1 MARWAVV
8 GNITSQTFAF
18 ASGPL
23 YPVGEFKPQSGLI
36 RFNRAHTRLVD
47 LDRVEVS
54 LRDRLRRKQMVL
66 VLLSLAELR
75 KYKAAGD
82 LSVPKN
88 RIINSVE
95 SLDAAIAAEYPTS
108 PSEDVDTNFETQ
120 DTISAPVVPVVPV
133 AEIAPVVVDQVEEP
147 VEEPAPAAPSFSV
160 PTPVSEPDN
169 DDLSLDGPPAIR
181 PVVPSREELEAMS
194 YSDLRELARSW
205 DPPITSRAKS
215 DIIDQ
220 LLG

>member
-23 YPVGEFKPQSGLI
+23 YPVGELKPQSGLI
-36 RFNRAHTRLVD
+36 RFNRAYTRLVD
-47 LDRVEVS
+47 FDRVEVS

-95 SLDAAIAAEYPTS
+95 ALDAALSVVNAAST
-108 PSEDVDTNFETQ
+108 SEDVDTDLDTQ
-120 DTISAPVVPVVPV
+120 DTIAAPAVPTEPVVQSAPVVT
-133 AEIAPVVVDQVEEP
+133 EP
-147 VEEPAPAAPSFSV
+147 VEESVPDAPAFTTPAPAA
-160 PTPVSEPDN
+160 EPA
-169 DDLSLDGPPAIR
+169 DDELSLDGPPPVR

-194 YSDLRELARSW
+194 YADLRELARSW